1 MDDNLYSGS
10 ITNRDRDARLNT
22 YLTQLATTML
32 MLSQELMETAE
43 SRDAIDLSYLASLI
57 EDSRK
62 ASELSKELI
71 ARIVSEPSERRE
83 YALMG

>member
-1 MDDNLYSGS
+1 MDDNLYSSG
-10 ITNRDRDARLNT
+10 ITNRERDARLNT
-22 YLTQLATTML
+22 YLTQLASTML
-32 MLSQELMETAE
+32 MLSQELMEAAE

-71 ARIVSEPSERRE
+71 AHIVS
-83 YALMG
+83 

>member
-1 MDDNLYSGS
+1 MDDNLYSAS
-10 ITNRDRDARLNT
+10 ITNRERDARLNT
-22 YLTQLATTML
+22 YLTQLASTML

-43 SRDAIDLSYLASLI
+43 SRDAIDLRYLASLI

-71 ARIVSEPSERRE
+71 ARIVS
-83 YALMG
+83 

>member
-1 MDDNLYSGS
+1 MDDNLYSAS
-10 ITNRDRDARLNT
+10 ITNRERDARLNT
-22 YLTQLATTML
+22 YLTQLASTML

-71 ARIVSEPSERRE
+71 ARIVS
-83 YALMG
+83 

>member
-10 ITNRDRDARLNT
+10 ITNRERDARLNT

-32 MLSQELMETAE
+32 MLSQELMEMAE
-43 SRDAIDLSYLASLI
+43 SRDVIDLSYLAALI

-71 ARIVSEPSERRE
+71 ARIVS
-83 YALMG
+83 